1 MNYWILY
8 NIFSNHV
15 NILKK
20 DNNNIYMKYKLL
32 EMKPNHNIT
41 LIQKKKNWYKSYG
54 VYIYVRKRYI

>member
-20 DNNNIYMKYKLL
+20 NNNNIYMKYKLL
-32 EMKPNHNIT
+32 EMKPNHSIT
-41 LIQKKKNWYKSYG
+41 LIQKKKNGISLM
-54 VYIYVRKRYI
+54 VSISM